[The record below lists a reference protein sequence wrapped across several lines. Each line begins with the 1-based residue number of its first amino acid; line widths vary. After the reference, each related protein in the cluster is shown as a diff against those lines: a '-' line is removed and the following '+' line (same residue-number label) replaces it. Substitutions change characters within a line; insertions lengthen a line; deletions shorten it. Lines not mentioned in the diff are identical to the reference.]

1 MKKQNAVRFLTVL
14 ILLNL
19 WLIWGNSLMN
29 GADSGAVSGGILAW
43 LGQFVPG
50 LLTETG
56 HHFLRKAAHFSEFC
70 LLGVL
75 SARRQQLAGNP
86 VGLTFIG
93 WGMFTA
99 CIDETIQTY
108 VPDRGP
114 SLIDVWI
121 DTAGF
126 ATGVLLVVIGCAIA
140 KKRNET

>member
-1 MKKQNAVRFLTVL
+1 MKKQDLIRILTVL

-19 WLIWGNSLMN
+19 WLIWGNSLMT
-29 GADSGAVSGGILAW
+29 GTDSGAVSGGILAR
-43 LGQFVPG
+43 LGQIFPG
-50 LLTETG
+50 LLTEEG

-75 SARRQQLAGNP
+75 CTCRQRLNEKET
-86 VGLTFIG
+86 GLTFTG
-93 WGMFTA
+93 WGLFVA
-99 CIDETIQTY
+99 CIDETIQTF

-126 ATGVLLVVIGCAIA
+126 AAGVLLVAVGYAIA
-140 KKRNET
+140 QKRR